1 MFSKKV
7 LVADE
12 AIWVR
17 EGASVRRIPWADVL
31 DVRVERGGF
40 WTSSEKLVIACR
52 DERITLPLTQELADR
67 VRVHTLALGRAGTAS
82 RR

>member
-1 MFSKKV
+1 M
-7 LVADE
+7 ADE

-17 EGASVRRIPWADVL
+17 EGTGVRRIPWSDVVDL
-31 DVRVERGGF
+31 RVETSGF
-40 WTSSEKLVIACR
+40 WSRSEKLVIQCR

-67 VRVHTLALGRAGTAS
+67 VRVHTLSIGRAGTAG